1 MRRFLMT
8 VAMIAALAPPAQAQL
23 SSQQQR
29 MKDCNAQAA
38 GMAGD
43 ARKQFMSS
51 CLSGGSAEVKG
62 PHCTN
67 GKPCGNTCIA
77 KNKVCHQP

>member
-1 MRRFLMT
+1 MWRYVT
-8 VAMIAALAPPAQAQL
+8 AVAILIALAAPANAQP

-29 MKDCNAQAA
+29 MKDCNSQAT

-51 CLSGGSAEVKG
+51 CLSGGNAEAKK
-62 PHCTN
+62 PHCVN
-67 GKPCGNTCIA
+67 GKPCGNSCIA
-77 KNKVCHQP
+77 MDKVCHK